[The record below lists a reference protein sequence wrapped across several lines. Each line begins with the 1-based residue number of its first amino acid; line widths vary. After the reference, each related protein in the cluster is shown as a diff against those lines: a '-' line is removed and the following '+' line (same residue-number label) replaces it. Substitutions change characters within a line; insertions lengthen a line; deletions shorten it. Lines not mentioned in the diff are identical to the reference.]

1 MVMVA
6 RMSTCDKRRL
16 REVLAGDVTGQIEA
30 EVADHLQVCESCR
43 RDLEL
48 LAGGAEWWHDVRSFL
63 SSADPAISHSTHVDS
78 TSGGDDAATDGR
90 SSPSFANW
98 RKQLGFLAP
107 SETPGSLGRLGP
119 YEITD
124 VIGRGGM
131 GIVLKAFDP
140 PLNRHVAIKVL
151 AAEWAH
157 SATARRRF
165 AREAQAAAAVV
176 HDHVVPIHFVG
187 AGGDV
192 PYLVMACIPGASLQE
207 RLDRTGPLE
216 LKEILRIGMQTAA
229 GLAAAHAQGLVH
241 RDIKP
246 ANILLENGI
255 ERVRITDFGLA
266 RAVDDVSQTQ
276 SGILAGT
283 PQYMSPEQAAGE
295 AVDHRADLFS
305 LGSVLYAMCTGRSP
319 FRAESTVAVLRRI
332 CDGHPRRL
340 REVNP
345 ELPEW
350 LIEIIDK
357 LHEKRPEDRFQ
368 SAAEVADLLERHLA
382 HVQQPRSAPQ
392 PARLHGRSFR
402 VVSVL
407 RGKGPRVAIAISL
420 VMLVI
425 AAVVVHGISNSSVSP
440 NSDTQ
445 ASVAQPQSETPE
457 LKSPVAKSPAPK
469 SPSASDS
476 ASKSPPDSSDVPVN
490 NPRRSQ
496 RVIDERSIEYEVAR
510 LTRFLEGLE
519 AAFHPR
525 EATVDGKAAIVLD
538 IENRLRALERDL
550 GQSQGESPAY

>member
-1 MVMVA
+1 MVA
-6 RMSTCDKRRL
+6 RITACDKRRL
-16 REVLAGDVTGQIEA
+16 REVLAGNVAGQIES
-30 EVADHLQVCESCR
+30 EVADHLQTCESCR
-43 RDLEL
+43 HDLEL
-48 LAGGAEWWHDVRSFL
+48 LAGGAAWWSDVRSFL
-63 SSADPAISHSTHVDS
+63 SSHDPAISHSTHID
-78 TSGGDDAATDGR
+78 TTTGGSGAPTGVH
-90 SSPSFANW
+90 SSPNFETW
-98 RKQLGFLAP
+98 RKQLGFLSP
-107 SETPGSLGRLGP
+107 SDTPDSLGRLGH

-157 SATARRRF
+157 NATARRRF

-192 PYLVMACIPGASLQE
+192 PYLVMACIPGPSLQE

-246 ANILLENGI
+246 ANILLENGV

-295 AVDHRADLFS
+295 SVDHRADLFS

-332 CDGHPRRL
+332 CDGHSRPL
-340 REVNP
+340 REINP

-350 LIEIIDK
+350 LIEIVDK
-357 LHEKRPEDRFQ
+357 LHQKRPADRFQ
-368 SAAEVADLLERHLA
+368 TAAEVADLLERHLA
-382 HVQQPRSAPQ
+382 HVQQPAVAPR
-392 PARLHGRSFR
+392 PARLRRQPFWGASGSRRKTLGMAIGCGAALLAVAAMIYNSVKSSSSARTADSNAAIDRSQSESR
-402 VVSVL
+402 QPVRSE
-407 RGKGPRVAIAISL
+407 P
-420 VMLVI
+420 
-425 AAVVVHGISNSSVSP
+425 
-440 NSDTQ
+440 SDTEN
-445 ASVAQPQSETPE
+445 VG
-457 LKSPVAKSPAPK
+457 PAT
-469 SPSASDS
+469 D
-476 ASKSPPDSSDVPVN
+476 SKSLAANRPSLFPG
-490 NPRRSQ
+490 
-496 RVIDERSIEYEVAR
+496 VIDERSIENEVAQ
-510 LTRFLEGLE
+510 LKFVIEGLE
-519 AAFHPR
+519 AALHPR
-525 EATVDGKAAIVLD
+525 ETQSFGKPALLIEIEDRLQTLD
-538 IENRLRALERDL
+538 RAM
-550 GQSQGESPAY
+550 GQVQR

>member
-1 MVMVA
+1 MVA
-6 RMSTCDKRRL
+6 RFTACDKRRL
-16 REVLAGDVTGQIEA
+16 REVLANDVAGQVNGQIES
-30 EVADHLQVCESCR
+30 ELADHLQSCESCR
-43 RDLEL
+43 HDLER
-48 LAGGAEWWHDVRSFL
+48 LAGGAELWSDVRSFL
-63 SSADPAISHSTHVDS
+63 NSADPANSRSTHVET
-78 TSGGDDAATDGR
+78 TSGGGAQTDGQ
-90 SSPSFANW
+90 SPPSFACW

-157 SATARRRF
+157 NATARRRF

-192 PYLVMACIPGASLQE
+192 PYLVMACIPGPSLQE
-207 RLDRTGPLE
+207 RLDRSGPLE

-246 ANILLENGI
+246 ANILLEHGI

-332 CDGHPRRL
+332 CDGQPRPL
-340 REVNP
+340 REINP
-345 ELPEW
+345 ELPVW
-350 LIEIIDK
+350 LEEIIGR

-368 SAAEVADLLERHLA
+368 TSAEVADLLERHLA
-382 HVQQPRSAPQ
+382 HVQQPASAPQ
-392 PARLHGRSFR
+392 PARLRGKPSRGSHGSRRRSIGVFAGAGAMVMLAIAVAAFQHYSSPSPDSR
-402 VVSVL
+402 VSVSQPSL
-407 RGKGPRVAIAISL
+407 DPPR
-420 VMLVI
+420 
-425 AAVVVHGISNSSVSP
+425 
-440 NSDTQ
+440 
-445 ASVAQPQSETPE
+445 PQSQ
-457 LKSPVAKSPAPK
+457 SPVAAAALSEAPE
-469 SPSASDS
+469 SG
-476 ASKSPPDSSDVPVN
+476 
-490 NPRRSQ
+490 RRSRLKSEIADLPIEDQ
-496 RVIDERSIEYEVAR
+496 FEQLKRSVQ
-510 LTRFLEGLE
+510 GLE
-519 AAFHPR
+519 AALRPR
-525 EATVDGKAAIVLD
+525 TALVFGTPDVVLE
-538 IENRLRALERDL
+538 IERRLKDLENDL
-550 GQSQGESPAY
+550 GQTQR